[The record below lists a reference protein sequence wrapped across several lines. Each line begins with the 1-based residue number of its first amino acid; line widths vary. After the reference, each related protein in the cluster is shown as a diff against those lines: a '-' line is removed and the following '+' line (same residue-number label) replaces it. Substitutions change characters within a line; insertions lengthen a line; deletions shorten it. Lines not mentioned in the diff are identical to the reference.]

1 MVAEKLG
8 IPKNSIQRARAAMV
22 FLLER
27 MAEEG
32 HVFAPFGYLEHQFG
46 AGLEMDPQLA
56 AQAVEELVETG
67 ELMAEDL
74 GGDGNRAIYLRR
86 LHDAETAVAE
96 RMRRLTQGRPMGRAG
111 GGRARG
117 AAGAGGRGARAA
129 D

>member
-1 MVAEKLG
+1 
-8 IPKNSIQRARAAMV
+8 MV

-67 ELMAEDL
+67 ELWPRILAAT
-74 GGDGNRAIYLRR
+74 AIARSIC
-86 LHDAETAVAE
+86 AACT
-96 RMRRLTQGRPMGRAG
+96 TPRPRWRSGCAG
-111 GGRARG
+111 
-117 AAGAGGRGARAA
+117 
-129 D
+129 